1 MVNRAVINDEAEM
14 VELLKR
20 IDNAAPLE
28 GQSKQAKLDDVTGEI
43 TRLEADL
50 VGLRRMLIQ
59 HKRPDA
65 RIEADGGKTLAVSI
79 SSRLQ
84 QLTRLREYKEE
95 IQSLPDDRTD
105 ESEEGT
111 DEGTDEVDSEHQLN
125 GN

>member
-105 ESEEGT
+105 ESE
-111 DEGTDEVDSEHQLN
+111 DGTDEVDSERKLN

>member
-1 MVNRAVINDEAEM
+1 MTNRAVINDEAEM
-14 VELLKR
+14 AELLKR

-105 ESEEGT
+105 ESE
-111 DEGTDEVDSEHQLN
+111 DGTDEVDSERKLN